1 MKIRGQL
8 DEKDLQDLQ
17 KKFLALGV
25 LDQTVVKSELN
36 KGAARIVRKQK
47 REAND
52 FKDTGQLQRNIAFF
66 MFWHKS
72 AVEIHSMV
80 EYSAKN
86 EFEYGNLFFFEPLEE
101 GVKEIA
107 KKLDER
113 IKNILK

>member
-1 MKIRGQL
+1 MKIKGQL
-8 DEKDLQDLQ
+8 DENDLKDLQ
-17 KKFLALGV
+17 KKIIELGV
-25 LDQTVVKSELN
+25 LDKTIVKSELN

-47 REAND
+47 REAKD

>member
-1 MKIRGQL
+1 MKIEGQL

-80 EYSAKN
+80 EYSAKT
-86 EFEYGNLFFFEPLEE
+86 NLNMGIYFSLNHW
-101 GVKEIA
+101 KKA
-107 KKLDER
+107 SKKLP
-113 IKNILK
+113 KN

>member
-17 KKFLALGV
+17 KKFFELGV

-47 REAND
+47 RIAND
-52 FKDTGQLQRNIAFF
+52 FKVTGELQRNIAFF

-72 AVEIHSMV
+72 AVEVHSMV

-86 EFEYGNLFFFEPLEE
+86 EFVYGNEFFFEPLQE